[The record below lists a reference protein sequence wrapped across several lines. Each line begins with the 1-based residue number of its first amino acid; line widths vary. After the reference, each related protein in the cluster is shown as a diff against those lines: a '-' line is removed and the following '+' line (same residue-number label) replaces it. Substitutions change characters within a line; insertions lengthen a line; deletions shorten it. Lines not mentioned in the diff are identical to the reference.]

1 MFKKILILVVT
12 VFAIN
17 IANAGSMA
25 IVNMQEIL
33 DNSLVII
40 DATKTLNK
48 EKEEYQKKFSEK
60 ETNLTKE
67 KDNLATRTSIM
78 SQADIQK
85 EVELFQKKVADFQTE
100 VRDTEVKLQQRMN
113 NILLKVSDELKIIIF
128 EMLKEKEFSQY
139 SNVVNS
145 DAFLYFDSK
154 NDITKDVLQR
164 LNKKFKTLK
173 SLEK

>member
-1 MFKKILILVVT
+1 MFKKILVLLVT

-17 IANAGSMA
+17 TANAGSMA
-25 IVNMQEIL
+25 VVNVQEIL

-48 EKEEYQKKFSEK
+48 EKEDYQKKFSEK
-60 ETNLTKE
+60 EASLTKE
-67 KDNLATRTSIM
+67 KESLTARTSIM

-85 EVELFQKKVADFQTE
+85 EVELFQKKVADFQIE
-100 VRDTEVKLQQRMN
+100 VRDTEVKLQQRMTT
-113 NILLKVSDELKIIIF
+113 ILSKVSDELKIIIS
-128 EMLKEKEFSQY
+128 EMLKEKEFSKY
-139 SNVVNS
+139 DSVVNS
-145 DAFLYFDSK
+145 EAFLYFDSK

>member
-1 MFKKILILVVT
+1 MFKKILILIVT
-12 VFAIN
+12 TLTIN
-17 IANAGSMA
+17 IANASSMA
-25 IVNMQEIL
+25 VVNMQEIL

-67 KDNLATRTSIM
+67 KDNLAARTSIM
-78 SQADIQK
+78 SQTDIQK

-113 NILLKVSDELKIIIF
+113 NILSKVSYELKIIIS
-128 EMLKEKEFSQY
+128 EMLKEKEFAQY

-145 DAFLYFDSK
+145 DAFLYFDSR